1 MKSIYV
7 CHTYYHVFVSVLKEL
22 NKPEDKQGKATIV
35 LSKMSTDFETLDERL
50 QSSGLF
56 EKVLWFDEKKPDFF
70 PDVMKWK
77 EDRGN
82 IVANMYGR
90 IKYTKLLA
98 KREAE
103 YIDVDYKQ
111 YDEVY
116 VYCDSDPIGI
126 YLNQNKIYYHAV
138 EDGLDTLK
146 PFVRAKFDNRGAWKV
161 KKFFSKV
168 LNLTFICD
176 GYSKYCLDMEVNNI
190 SCIDDEPDVY
200 IEVPRKKLMN
210 ALSQKQR
217 DVVLKIFVKDLSKLE
232 KQIEES
238 GKCDDGIILL
248 TEPLCSLDVRERIFN
263 DLVEEFSK
271 KGTIFIKPHPRDELD
286 YNKLFPQLFVFDR
299 TVPME
304 MLCFFDRVRF
314 KTIVSVYTQL
324 GLIDFVDEKIELG
337 HDFMDKYEDPTVH
350 RKKEILKGELKET
363 K

>member
-1 MKSIYV
+1 MKCIYV

-22 NKPEDKQGKATIV
+22 NKPQDMQGHATMV
-35 LSKMSTDFETLDERL
+35 LSKMSTDFETLKERL
-50 QSSGLF
+50 EKSGLF
-56 EKVLWFDEKKPDFF
+56 EEVIEFDEKVPDFF
-70 PDVMKWK
+70 PDVMEWK
-77 EDRGN
+77 KDRGN

-90 IKYTKLLA
+90 IRYTKLLA

-103 YIDVDYKQ
+103 FINVDYKK
-111 YDEVY
+111 YDEIY
-116 VYCDSDPIGI
+116 VYCDSDPIGV
-126 YLNQNKIYYHAV
+126 YLNQNRIYYHAV

-146 PFVRAKFDNRGAWKV
+146 PLVRSKFDNRGAWKV

-190 SCIDDEPDVY
+190 ACIDDDPDVY
-200 IEVPRKKLMN
+200 KEVPRKELMK
-210 ALSQKQR
+210 ALTQEQKNI
-217 DVVLKIFVKDLSKLE
+217 VLKIFVKDLAKLE
-232 KQIEES
+232 SQIEAS

-248 TEPLCSLDVRERIFN
+248 TEPLCTLDVRERLFK
-263 DLVEEFSK
+263 DLVEEYSK
-271 KGTIFIKPHPRDELD
+271 KGTVFIKPHPRDELD
-286 YNKLFPQLFVFDR
+286 YNKLFPDLFVFDR

-304 MLCFFDRVRF
+304 MLCFFDKLRY

-337 HDFMDKYEDPTVH
+337 HDFMDKYEDPLVH
-350 RKKEILKGELKET
+350 RKKEILTGELKER